1 MSTQAVPGLETGSVP
16 STALPAPAPPL
27 RRLDV
32 ASFILSRPLYLMLVL
47 LVLEAL
53 LSATTTWL
61 VIQAGRDVAS
71 GYFMV
76 TDLVWIFVA
85 QTASYMSGAVS
96 WVFAE
101 QAGYRAFGRYILR
114 FARINRHETRLL
126 NDKTMREQ
134 VEPFLTGETFYIF
147 FHLMY
152 ELEGDLKLLLGLV
165 FNAIVLGMEIDA
177 GLPIAYAAVF
187 AALFTVQLLLR
198 NPIANAYLL
207 NQQMTNRMT
216 AQGYT
221 AWDNVFVGNRYNL
234 RLWLAGFKSR
244 LRDALRAQ
252 IKAVV
257 AREGMSAM
265 GGILALAVVFGV
277 MILIAARDT
286 TDAAVLIAMA
296 ATLPRQI
303 EMTHDV
309 HQLASGWNELVAIWA
324 RIAGVTDNMRPAADP
339 AHDER
344 IQFDRLILRE
354 GDEVIEVRSLD
365 DALRAIASR
374 PTGRINVRGGNGS
387 GKSTLLATLKAI
399 LKTRAY
405 YWPTT
410 DRLAFRFG
418 ESAAAEAAQPTE
430 AAKAAEPTKA
440 AEPVKA
446 AESAKAAEPT
456 RTAEA
461 AKPAAKGGRR
471 RKRGFSS
478 GEQQLRSL
486 QEIVTHTEAAAY
498 LLDEWDANL
507 DRKNRTAAEQLIE
520 QLAQRARVVEI
531 SHRDRA

>member
-1 MSTQAVPGLETGSVP
+1 MSTQALPGVDG
-16 STALPAPAPPL
+16 AAGAQAQPASPATLRPPT
-27 RRLDV
+27 RLQV
-32 ASFILSRPLYLMLVL
+32 ASFIRSWPLYYMLAL

-53 LSATTTWL
+53 LSATTTYL
-61 VIQAGRDVAS
+61 VIKAGRDVAS
-71 GYFMV
+71 GYFV
-76 TDLVWIFVA
+76 VSDLMWIFCA
-85 QTASYMSGAVS
+85 QAASYFSGAVS

-101 QAGYRAFGRYILR
+101 QAGYRAFGRYLLR
-114 FARINRHETRLL
+114 FARLNRHETRLL

-152 ELEGDLKLLLGLV
+152 ELEGDLKLLLGLL
-165 FNAIVLGMEIDA
+165 FNSVVLGMEIDA
-177 GLPIAYAAVF
+177 GLPIAYAVVF
-187 AALFTVQLLLR
+187 AALLTVQLLLR
-198 NPIANAYLL
+198 NPIASAYLI

-252 IKAVV
+252 IRAVL
-257 AREGMSAM
+257 AREGMSAT
-265 GGILALAVVFGV
+265 GGILALAAIFGV
-277 MILIAARDT
+277 MILIAARET
-286 TDAAVLIAMA
+286 TDAAILIGMA

-324 RIAGVTDNMRPAADP
+324 RIGGVTDNMRPAVDP

-354 GDEVIEVRSLD
+354 GEDTIAVTSLD
-365 DALRAIASR
+365 DALRAVLAK

-387 GKSTLLATLKAI
+387 GKSTLLASLKAI
-399 LKTRAY
+399 VKTRAY
-405 YWPTT
+405 FWPTT
-410 DRLAFRFG
+410 ERLAFQFG
-418 ESAAAEAAQPTE
+418 ESVTPEQAEAA
-430 AAKAAEPTKA
+430 AKEPTTK
-440 AEPVKA
+440 
-446 AESAKAAEPT
+446 S
-456 RTAEA
+456 
-461 AKPAAKGGRR
+461 GRR

-478 GEQQLRSL
+478 GERQLRSL
-486 QEIVTHTEAAAY
+486 QEIVSYTDAPVY

-507 DRKNRTAAEQLIE
+507 DKKNRAAAEQLIE
-520 QLAQRARVVEI
+520 QLAERARVVEI
-531 SHRDRA
+531 SHRDRG

>member
-1 MSTQAVPGLETGSVP
+1 MSTQAVPGVEGSVSAP
-16 STALPAPAPPL
+16 AAAEAPPAPRPL
-27 RRLDV
+27 RRIDV
-32 ASFILSRPLYLMLVL
+32 ARYIQSRPLYFMLAL
-47 LVLEAL
+47 LVLEAV
-53 LSATTTWL
+53 LSATTTYL

-85 QTASYMSGAVS
+85 QTASYVSGAVS

-101 QAGYRAFGRYILR
+101 QAGYRAFGKYILQ
-114 FARINRHETRLL
+114 FARLNRNETRLL

-165 FNAIVLGMEIDA
+165 FNSVVLGMEIDA
-177 GLPIAYAAVF
+177 GLPIAYACVF
-187 AALFTVQLLLR
+187 AALLTVQLLLR
-198 NPIANAYLL
+198 NPIANAYLI

-234 RLWLAGFKSR
+234 RLWLAGFKAR
-244 LRDALRAQ
+244 LREALRAQ
-252 IKAVV
+252 IRAVL
-257 AREGMSAM
+257 AREGMSSL
-265 GGILALAVVFGV
+265 GGVIALAVIFGV
-277 MILIAARDT
+277 MIMIAARES
-286 TDAAVLIAMA
+286 TDAVVLIAMA

-309 HQLASGWNELVAIWA
+309 HQLASGWNELVAIWT
-324 RIAGVTDNMRPAADP
+324 RIAGVTDNMRPGSDP

-344 IQFDRLILRE
+344 IQFDRLILRDGE
-354 GDEVIEVRSLD
+354 DVIEVTTVD
-365 DALRAIASR
+365 DALRAVAAK

-387 GKSTLLATLKAI
+387 GKSTLLAALKAV

-410 DRLAFRFG
+410 DRLAFQFG
-418 ESAAAEAAQPTE
+418 ESLTPEQAEAE
-430 AAKAAEPTKA
+430 AT
-440 AEPVKA
+440 
-446 AESAKAAEPT
+446 
-456 RTAEA
+456 
-461 AKPAAKGGRR
+461 KPAPTTRSGRR

-478 GEQQLRSL
+478 GERQLRSL
-486 QEIVTHTEAAAY
+486 QEIANFTEAPIY

-507 DRKNRTAAEQLIE
+507 DKKNRAAAEQLID
-520 QLAQRARVVEI
+520 QLAERGRVVEI
-531 SHRDRA
+531 SHRDRDRG

>member
-1 MSTQAVPGLETGSVP
+1 MSTQAVPGIDGAAPVQAT
-16 STALPAPAPPL
+16 PAATLPPL
-27 RRLDV
+27 RRIDV
-32 ASFILSRPLYLMLVL
+32 AKLILCPQLYFMLAL

-53 LSATTTWL
+53 LSATTTYL

-71 GYFMV
+71 GQFIV
-76 TDLVWIFVA
+76 TDLVWIFGA
-85 QTASYMSGAVS
+85 QASSYVSGAVS
-96 WVFAE
+96 WIFAE
-101 QAGYRAFGRYILR
+101 QAGYGGFGRYILR
-114 FARINRHETRLL
+114 FARLNRYDTRLL

-152 ELEGDLKLLLGLV
+152 ELEGDLKLLLGLL
-165 FNAIVLGMEIDA
+165 FNSIVLGMEIDA
-177 GLPIAYAAVF
+177 GLPIAYGIVF
-187 AALFTVQLLLR
+187 VTLLSVQLLLR
-198 NPIANAYLL
+198 KPIANAYLV
-207 NQQMTNRMT
+207 NQTMTNRMT

-221 AWDNVFVGNRYNL
+221 AWDNVFAGNRYNL

-244 LRDALRAQ
+244 VRDALRAQ
-252 IKAVV
+252 IRAVV

-277 MILIAARDT
+277 MIMIAARET

-324 RIAGVTDNMRPAADP
+324 RIAGVTDNMRPPADP

-344 IQFDRLILRE
+344 IKFDRLILRE
-354 GDEVIEVRSLD
+354 GEDTIDAGSVDE
-365 DALRAIASR
+365 ALRLVLAKS
-374 PTGRINVRGGNGS
+374 TGRITVRGGNGA
-387 GKSTLLATLKAI
+387 GKSTLLTVLKAV

-410 DRLAFRFG
+410 DRLAFQFVDRMPP
-418 ESAAAEAAQPTE
+418 EQ
-430 AAKAAEPTKA
+430 
-440 AEPVKA
+440 
-446 AESAKAAEPT
+446 AESEP
-456 RTAEA
+456 
-461 AKPAAKGGRR
+461 PAPKGGRR

-478 GEQQLRSL
+478 GERQLQSL
-486 QEIVTHTEAAAY
+486 QEIAAYTQASIY

-507 DRKNRTAAEQLIE
+507 DKKNRAAAEELVE
-520 QLAQRARVVEI
+520 QLGQRARVVEI
-531 SHRDRA
+531 SHRDRG